1 MKYVWIIMLAI
12 VFLIGWIYT
21 IYDIII
27 TFKEF
32 RKREAILNLED
43 FSYGWVIANLIV
55 IFIISI
61 VCFIIY

>member
-1 MKYVWIIMLAI
+1 MLAI